1 MFELKGKRA
10 IITGASQGFGK
21 EFAARLVDQGCKVCM
36 SDITVEIGE
45 KAKAEIKKKYSLS
58 DDR

>member
-1 MFELKGKRA
+1 MFDVKGKRA

-21 EFAARLVDQGCKVCM
+21 EFAKRLVDQGCKVCM
-36 SDITVEIGE
+36 SDITVEVGE
-45 KAKAEIKKKYSLS
+45 KAKADIQKIYGLK

>member
-1 MFELKGKRA
+1 MYDVKGKRA

-21 EFAARLVDQGCKVCM
+21 EFARRLADQGCKVCM
-36 SDITVEIGE
+36 SDITEDVGN
-45 KAKAEIKKKYSLS
+45 KARDEIKKKYGLK